1 MMDRKMQRIV
11 VAVIAV
17 ILIITMI
24 LTLVAP
30 ALAADDV
37 GRTPKGVTIGAV
49 DVSGM
54 SLEEAE
60 TAVKEFAESMEE
72 SVLTVEAGGQEFT
85 IPVKDLGF
93 TWDNPDVAK
102 DAARLGVSGNLISR
116 YKVKKDIETGGHR
129 LSIDRSYDAQSI
141 RSFISDIGKSV
152 YVAPVSCKLSFNGTT
167 PYVSDGASGLR
178 IDEDAAFSRLMVYL
192 TSGWQEGDPYVSLTT
207 EVLPP
212 TGDKEELAKIRD
224 NIGSGETDAV
234 GSNDERMKNIRNA
247 MRLISDTMLY
257 PGESFSTLEKLVPF
271 TAENGYELAHSYEEG
286 AVVDTYGGGICQVST
301 TLYQAVMAAELAVDE
316 RVNHSMIVS
325 YVEPSM
331 DAAIS
336 EEGGKDF
343 VFTNNTDAPIYIKG
357 YVAGTVLHFDIYG
370 LETRPENRKVV
381 YRPEVLSKVS
391 APDNF
396 TEDPEKPVGY
406 IRLDQDPHEGVA
418 AEVYKEVY
426 VDNVLESNDWYNA
439 SEYSMSPA
447 RYTIGTAGADES
459 LLTALRTAFETE
471 SLEMVYR
478 VLAEHNIT
486 YKMTTAEAEA
496 ATART
501 ASGEVNP

>member
-1 MMDRKMQRIV
+1 M
-11 VAVIAV
+11 
-17 ILIITMI
+17 
-24 LTLVAP
+24 
-30 ALAADDV
+30 
-37 GRTPKGVTIGAV
+37 
-49 DVSGM
+49 
-54 SLEEAE
+54 
-60 TAVKEFAESMEE
+60 
-72 SVLTVEAGGQEFT
+72 
-85 IPVKDLGF
+85 
-93 TWDNPDVAK
+93 
-102 DAARLGVSGNLISR
+102 
-116 YKVKKDIETGGHR
+116 
-129 LSIDRSYDAQSI
+129 
-141 RSFISDIGKSV
+141 
-152 YVAPVSCKLSFNGTT
+152 
-167 PYVSDGASGLR
+167 
-178 IDEDAAFSRLMVYL
+178 
-192 TSGWQEGDPYVSLTT
+192 
-207 EVLPP
+207 
-212 TGDKEELAKIRD
+212 
-224 NIGSGETDAV
+224 
-234 GSNDERMKNIRNA
+234 
-247 MRLISDTMLY
+247 
-257 PGESFSTLEKLVPF
+257 PF

>member
-37 GRTPKGVTIGAV
+37 DRIPEGVSIGTL

-54 SLEEAE
+54 TNEEADAAAK
-60 TAVKEFAESMEE
+60 TFVESMEN
-72 SVLTVEAGGQEFT
+72 STLTVFAGGKEFT
-85 IPVKDLGF
+85 VPVRELGF
-93 TWDNPDVAK
+93 TWENPDVARE
-102 DAARLGVSGNLISR
+102 AVRLGISGNLISR
-116 YKVKKDIETGGHR
+116 YKAKKDIETGGHK
-129 LSIDRSYDAQSI
+129 LSIDRSYDVGSI
-141 RSFISDIGKSV
+141 RSFLSNVGKSV

-167 PYVSDGASGLR
+167 PYVTDGAEGLR
-178 IDEDAAFSRLMVYL
+178 LDENAAFSRLMVYL
-192 TSGWQEGDPYVSLTT
+192 ASGWQEGEPEVTLAT

-212 TGDKEELAKIRD
+212 TGDKEELLKIRD
-224 NIGSGETDAV
+224 NIGSGETDAA

-257 PGESFSTLEKLVPF
+257 PGESFSTVEKLVPF

-301 TLYQAVMAAELAVDE
+301 TLYQAVMAAELAVNE
-316 RVNHSMIVS
+316 RSNHSMIVS

-343 VFTNNTDAPIYIKG
+343 VFTNNTSAPIYIKG
-357 YVAGTVLHFDIYG
+357 FVAGTVLHFDIFG

-381 YRPEVLSKVS
+381 YRPEVLSRTS

-396 TEDPEKPVGY
+396 TEDPEKPAGY

-418 AEVYKEVY
+418 AELYKEVY
-426 VDNVLESNDWYNA
+426 VDNVLESNEWYNA
-439 SEYSMSPA
+439 SEYTMSPA
-447 RYTIGTAGADES
+447 RYTVGTAGADEA
-459 LLTALRTAFETE
+459 LLTALRSAFEKE
-471 SLEMVYR
+471 SLEMVFR
-478 VLAEHNIT
+478 ALAEHNIT
-486 YKMTTAEAEA
+486 YRMTTAEAEA
-496 ATART
+496 AAIT
-501 ASGEVNP
+501 SGE

>member
-1 MMDRKMQRIV
+1 
-11 VAVIAV
+11 
-17 ILIITMI
+17 
-24 LTLVAP
+24 
-30 ALAADDV
+30 
-37 GRTPKGVTIGAV
+37 
-49 DVSGM
+49 
-54 SLEEAE
+54 
-60 TAVKEFAESMEE
+60 
-72 SVLTVEAGGQEFT
+72 
-85 IPVKDLGF
+85 
-93 TWDNPDVAK
+93 
-102 DAARLGVSGNLISR
+102 
-116 YKVKKDIETGGHR
+116 
-129 LSIDRSYDAQSI
+129 
-141 RSFISDIGKSV
+141 
-152 YVAPVSCKLSFNGTT
+152 
-167 PYVSDGASGLR
+167 
-178 IDEDAAFSRLMVYL
+178 
-192 TSGWQEGDPYVSLTT
+192 
-207 EVLPP
+207 
-212 TGDKEELAKIRD
+212 ELAKIRD

-257 PGESFSTLEKLVPF
+257 PGESFSTLEKPVPF

-381 YRPEVLSKVS
+381 YRSEVLSKES

-439 SEYSMSPA
+439 SEYNMSPA
-447 RYTIGTAGADES
+447 KYTIGTAGADES

-478 VLAEHNIT
+478 VLAENNIT

-496 ATART
+496 EAART